1 MNDIYAGDKAMR
13 LNLGIRRRLAP
24 WFDRRQ
30 SSENSNRAER
40 RLEPKVFRRR
50 SSETVCAIDRRP
62 SLWLCGSPRVVAN
75 QPFCPQRDGTHHRR
89 PQNDSCAR
97 KRIDW
102 VSIQPITGILAYVRQ
117 LGDETILVVNH
128 LFECGTGCRT
138 GFTPCKY
145 SDREVR
151 QEHLSAGGEV
161 PNLLTLGPYHYLL
174 FSVAKNLK

>member
-89 PQNDSCAR
+89 SQNDSCAR

-117 LGDETILVVNH
+117 LGDETIRVVNH
-128 LFECGTGCRT
+128 LSNAAQAVGLDLRRVNIRIERFG
-138 GFTPCKY
+138 
-145 SDREVR
+145 
-151 QEHLSAGGEV
+151 
-161 PNLLTLGPYHYLL
+161 
-174 FSVAKNLK
+174 KNIFPRVVKCPTC